1 MSDPP
6 ARWLNAE
13 AAARYIC
20 VRVDA
25 LRRFVR
31 AGKLPEPSRHLGP
44 RSPRYD
50 REAIDAAFEG
60 RQAAIKVEQTT
71 AEIVQRIHA
80 AADAKAARK
89 AERARSRAPKDRT

>member
-20 VRVDA
+20 VRVEA
-25 LRRFVR
+25 LRRLVR

-44 RSPRYD
+44 RTPRYD

-60 RQAAIKVEQTT
+60 RQPAVNVDQMT
-71 AEIVQRIHA
+71 AEIVQRIYA
-80 AADAKAARK
+80 KADAKAVRT
-89 AERARSRAPKDRT
+89 AERTRSRAPKGKA